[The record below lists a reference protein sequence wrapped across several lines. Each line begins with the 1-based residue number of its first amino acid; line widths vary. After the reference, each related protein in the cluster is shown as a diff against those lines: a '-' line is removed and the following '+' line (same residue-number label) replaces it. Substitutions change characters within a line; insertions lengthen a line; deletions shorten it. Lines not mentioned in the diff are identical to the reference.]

1 MNRSFVFALS
11 AIAVI
16 VTCFVLPG
24 LSAAL
29 SSPQDAKAKVEVST
43 KSKKLGKKLRFV
55 ETKNFTWAS
64 SMSAGKTKIVSAGAE
79 KAYKIFADHAGINEW
94 AKMWG
99 NQKCMAILVPAKR
112 DYIRFNKW
120 FAENYKV
127 WSKKQWPINKDLADY
142 YCESAARR
150 IMTTYVKPNSDA
162 HVRAIITHLTGHMLV
177 LRYKFHNNFVPPW
190 LEEGMAVYMEARVN
204 KKHACK
210 CFNDPYG
217 SVAVDPNDPVAGYPT
232 AKWKVATKKASKKG
246 KLKSIK
252 AMMRVRLAELELA
265 DAQKAY
271 ATVSWMM
278 SQDKKCAEF
287 IAAMKRAWPREIAME
302 YETGHGE
309 AQAKAFKE
317 VFGMS
322 LPEVDKAIAKHIAK
336 KL

>member
-1 MNRSFVFALS
+1 MG
-11 AIAVI
+11 
-16 VTCFVLPG
+16 VL
-24 LSAAL
+24 L
-29 SSPQDAKAKVEVST
+29 
-43 KSKKLGKKLRFV
+43 
-55 ETKNFTWAS
+55 
-64 SMSAGKTKIVSAGAE
+64 
-79 KAYKIFADHAGINEW
+79 
-94 AKMWG
+94 
-99 NQKCMAILVPAKR
+99 PAKR

-177 LRYKFHNNFVPPW
+177 LRYMFHNNFVPPW

-252 AMMRVRLAELELA
+252 ALMRVRLAELELA

-287 IAAMKRAWPREIAME
+287 IAAMKRAWPRKIAME

>member
-1 MNRSFVFALS
+1 MNRSFVLALS
-11 AIAVI
+11 AIAVF

-29 SSPQDAKAKVEVST
+29 SSPQDAKAKVEVKSM
-43 KSKKLGKKLRFV
+43 SKKLGKKLRFV

-162 HVRAIITHLTGHMLV
+162 HVRITVWLDIRCHDPACRRFAIVVSKILVDGPLLLAPHLIILGKPLVETYVVTLGRNQNGHAL
-177 LRYKFHNNFVPPW
+177 LIAPHLGP
-190 LEEGMAVYMEARVN
+190 LIDARVVSEDLVGFL
-204 KKHACK
+204 CS
-210 CFNDPYG
+210 CGDDFCL
-217 SVAVDPNDPVAGYPT
+217 AG
-232 AKWKVATKKASKKG
+232 
-246 KLKSIK
+246 
-252 AMMRVRLAELELA
+252 
-265 DAQKAY
+265 
-271 ATVSWMM
+271 
-278 SQDKKCAEF
+278 
-287 IAAMKRAWPREIAME
+287 
-302 YETGHGE
+302 
-309 AQAKAFKE
+309 
-317 VFGMS
+317 
-322 LPEVDKAIAKHIAK
+322 
-336 KL
+336 